1 MRNFLWC
8 HGNLGKGKS
17 KVAWEVVCLPKDEG
31 GLGIRRIECFNS
43 ALMTTH
49 IWKLLTLKES
59 LWVKWIHEYKLN
71 GRNFWDIPLRGN
83 MSWGWRKILKMRP
96 IIREFIW
103 CKIGDG
109 SITSIWFDRWCDMG
123 PLATHISPRDI
134 FRAGL
139 NLKSKV
145 KDVIHNGTWIWPHE
159 LLVKYPF
166 LSECHVPIIE
176 DNSDCL
182 EWRNSQGITK
192 TFSVTQAWSDLRT
205 RDVKVDWYSMVWF
218 SSCIPRHA
226 FNLWLIVRRKLK
238 TQDLVRIWEISDSLG
253 AKCLLC
259 DGPPDSHDHLFFECS
274 FAHAIWDRMKVLA
287 GIASSP
293 PNVYDIIHDLLPI
306 TRRRTMKSVIA
317 KLVIAASTYFIW
329 QERNWR
335 LFNKGK
341 RTHDQICDC
350 IISSVRLKL
359 LSCKLKKSKIGVSM
373 ARLWDLPEAIFL

>member
-1 MRNFLWC
+1 
-8 HGNLGKGKS
+8 
-17 KVAWEVVCLPKDEG
+17 
-31 GLGIRRIECFNS
+31 
-43 ALMTTH
+43 
-49 IWKLLTLKES
+49 
-59 LWVKWIHEYKLN
+59 
-71 GRNFWDIPLRGN
+71 

-103 CKIGDG
+103 CKFGDG
-109 SITSIWFDRWCDMG
+109 SITSLWFDMWCDMG
-123 PLATHISPRDI
+123 PLATHISPRDV

-145 KDVIHNGTWIWPHE
+145 KDVIHNGTWIWPYE
-159 LLVKYPF
+159 LLVKNPF

-176 DNSDCL
+176 DNSNCL

-205 RDVKVDWYSMVWF
+205 RDVKVDWYSMEV
-218 SSCIPRHA
+218 
-226 FNLWLIVRRKLK
+226 
-238 TQDLVRIWEISDSLG
+238 SDSLG
-253 AKCLLC
+253 AKCSLC
-259 DGPPDSHDHLFFECS
+259 DGPPDSLDHLFFECP
-274 FAHAIWDRMKVLA
+274 FTHAIWDRMKVLA

-306 TRRRTMKSVIA
+306 TRRRTTKSVIA
-317 KLVIAASTYFIW
+317 KLVIAASTYCIW
-329 QERNWR
+329 KERNWR

-350 IISSVRLKL
+350 IISSVRLNL